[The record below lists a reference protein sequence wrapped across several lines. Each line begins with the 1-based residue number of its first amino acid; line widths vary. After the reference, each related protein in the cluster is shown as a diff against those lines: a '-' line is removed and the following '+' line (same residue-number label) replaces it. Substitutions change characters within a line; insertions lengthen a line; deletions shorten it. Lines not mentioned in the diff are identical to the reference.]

1 MAGIASSGSRTDKT
15 RRLKL
20 ITLVTC
26 EFVLGALE
34 CAIVRASVIILLLLF
49 GSIAFFSTAAAVR
62 ASAEVI
68 HLKNGR
74 TIWADH
80 VRENGAHLEY
90 DIGDNSYAI
99 PKATVDHVEAGG
111 MAPPSSSST
120 AGSNQDPHDVPVFEP
135 ADNPKADLK
144 SISEL
149 TDKIIR
155 GTTVDTDALAEL
167 EHEGNANR
175 TAAAYY
181 VAGKHEFE
189 HQNFSKSRGYFE
201 TALHFDPENPAILNY
216 YAALLIKT
224 GNAAEALPYA
234 ERAARLAPD
243 SPDALTVLGYAQ
255 FSSDHNAEA
264 IRTWKHSLELRPDA
278 TVKQFLAKAE
288 REASAEADYSQRES
302 SHFTL
307 RYEGKQTSEALRGQ
321 LIATLESE
329 YDDLVRELGIAPR
342 SSIAVVLYTDQ
353 TFFDVTQAPS
363 WTGAVND
370 GKLRIPVQGLSSVT
384 PELARVLKHELAH
397 SFINQLS
404 AGRCPQWLNEG
415 IAQAVEPKSLS
426 SNGRRLAELFRADHE
441 IPFNAMEGSFMRFSG
456 LEATLAYDESL
467 AAVQYINDTYGIS
480 DLQRILERLGEG
492 SSTEAALRATI
503 HSDYRQLDEEVGKY
517 LINKYGN

>member
-1 MAGIASSGSRTDKT
+1 M
-15 RRLKL
+15 

-26 EFVLGALE
+26 GFVPGVLE
-34 CAIVRASVIILLLLF
+34 CAMVRASVILLF
-49 GSIAFFSTAAAVR
+49 FWSISFFSAAVAVR
-62 ASAEVI
+62 ASAETI

-80 VRENGAHLEY
+80 VHENGAHVEY

-99 PKATVDHVEAGG
+99 LKSTVDRVESGG
-111 MAPPSSSST
+111 MPPVSST
-120 AGSNQDPHDVPVFEP
+120 GSPGKEAHEVPAFAP
-135 ADNPKADLK
+135 ADGPRDALM

-149 TDKIIR
+149 TGKVIR
-155 GTTVDTDALAEL
+155 GGLVDQDALTTI
-167 EHEGNANR
+167 EHQGNSNR
-175 TAAAYY
+175 SAAAYY
-181 VAGKHEFE
+181 VAGKHEFD
-189 HQNFSKSRGYFE
+189 HQNFSKSRIYFE
-201 TALHFDPENPAILNY
+201 TALHLDPDNAAILNY
-216 YAALLIKT
+216 YAALLVRT
-224 GNAAEALPYA
+224 GNAAEALPHA
-234 ERAARLAPD
+234 EHAVRLAPG

-255 FSSDHNAEA
+255 FAADRNRDA
-264 IRTWKHSLELRPDA
+264 IRTWKRSLELRPDA
-278 TVKQFLAKAE
+278 TVQQFLAKAE

-302 SHFTL
+302 GHFTL
-307 RYEGKQTSEALRGQ
+307 RYEGKQTSESLRSQ

-342 SSIAVVLYTDQ
+342 SSIAVILYTDQ

-370 GKLRIPVQGLSSVT
+370 GKLRIPIHGLSSVT

-426 SNGRRLAELFRADHE
+426 SNGRRLAELFRTEHE
-441 IPFNAMEGSFMRFSG
+441 VPFNAMEGSFMRFSG
-456 LEATLAYDESL
+456 IEAALVYDESL
-467 AAVQYINDTYGIS
+467 AAVQYIHDTYGMG
-480 DLQRILERLGEG
+480 DLQRILEKLAQG

-503 HSDYRQLDEEVGKY
+503 HSDYRQLEEEVGKY
-517 LINKYGN
+517 LIGKYGN